1 MFKRL
6 IATVLLFT
14 PGAVCAGDIALEW
27 LDRSHQ
33 AVGGEAWDEV
43 SSVRIHISVKLPG
56 LEGEATSITDVSTGR
71 FADQAEL
78 GPYEFADGF
87 DGNVH
92 WERDPS
98 GQVQVQDS
106 QGQLEATANE
116 RYRRMLA
123 YWYRERWPASYG
135 DLGSVSEAE
144 RSFQRIEITP
154 EGGRTFE
161 LWIDEATGLIDRQVE
176 KVGTRETIDFYTD
189 YREVEGKMIAHRSR
203 QREGDPRYDQTTQ
216 LLSIDFNVPVD
227 EARFA
232 MPAPPP
238 PDYRFAG
245 DATSTIVPFRLL
257 NNHTYVE
264 VLFNGQGPFSVI
276 LDTGGANVVTPQV
289 AEHLGIDTQGELEV
303 RGVGEQSQDMSLAQL
318 ESVAIG
324 DATVDNQMFFVID
337 FDELSR
343 AEGLA
348 VDGLVGYEIF
358 KRFVVR
364 LDYSQSTLTLY
375 DPGSYRYQGNGKPV
389 KFQFDGGTPVVAG
402 AIDGIA
408 GMLTLDTGSRSHIS
422 LHAPFVENHGLLQKY
437 PEVVEGI
444 TGWGVGGPARGRVL
458 RGTSLRI
465 GDDILIRDPVMSLSL
480 QQRGA
485 MTDHYQ
491 IANLGAGILSRFN
504 LVFDYQQQ
512 VIWFESHAGSL
523 RTDNYDRAGVW
534 LNDVGDT
541 FEVMGVITG
550 GPAEEAGLQTGD
562 QVLSVD
568 GTASAELFLPDLRV
582 GWRNQP
588 VGSQVQLTV
597 RRGDEVLEP
606 VMQLRDLISPPR
618 HITEDPQ

>member
-1 MFKRL
+1 M
-6 IATVLLFT
+6 
-14 PGAVCAGDIALEW
+14 
-27 LDRSHQ
+27 
-33 AVGGEAWDEV
+33 
-43 SSVRIHISVKLPG
+43 
-56 LEGEATSITDVSTGR
+56 
-71 FADQAEL
+71 
-78 GPYEFADGF
+78 
-87 DGNVH
+87 
-92 WERDPS
+92 
-98 GQVQVQDS
+98 
-106 QGQLEATANE
+106 
-116 RYRRMLA
+116 
-123 YWYRERWPASYG
+123 
-135 DLGSVSEAE
+135 
-144 RSFQRIEITP
+144 
-154 EGGRTFE
+154 
-161 LWIDEATGLIDRQVE
+161 
-176 KVGTRETIDFYTD
+176 
-189 YREVEGKMIAHRSR
+189 
-203 QREGDPRYDQTTQ
+203 
-216 LLSIDFNVPVD
+216 
-227 EARFA
+227 
-232 MPAPPP
+232 
-238 PDYRFAG
+238 
-245 DATSTIVPFRLL
+245 
-257 NNHTYVE
+257 
-264 VLFNGQGPFSVI
+264 
-276 LDTGGANVVTPQV
+276 VTPRV
-289 AEHLGIDTQGELEV
+289 AEHLGIETQGELEV
-303 RGVGEQSQDMSLAQL
+303 RGVGEQSQDMSLAKL

-324 DATVDNQMFFVID
+324 DVTVDNQMFFVID

-348 VDGLVGYEIF
+348 VEGLVGYEIF

-364 LDYSQSTLTLY
+364 LDYSESTLTLY

-389 KFQFDGGTPVVAG
+389 KFQFDGGTPVVEG

-465 GDDILIRDPVMSLSL
+465 GDDILIREPVMSLSL

-523 RTDNYDRAGVW
+523 RTDNFDRAGVW

-541 FEVMGVITG
+541 FEVMGVIPG
-550 GPAEEAGLQTGD
+550 GPAEEAGLQAGD

-568 GTASAELFLPDLRV
+568 GTASADLFLPDLRV

-618 HITEDPQ
+618 HIAEDLQ